1 MEALFNTALV
11 GLGILL
17 VAYVTTVLLIRR
29 WLKLSGEAVKVALYE
44 DDLTQRDLRKIL
56 GRLDRT
62 ARWVGRM
69 KLLTMEIPILAPALL
84 VLLIISWVCK

>member
-17 VAYVTTVLLIRR
+17 GAYLMHVWLIKR

-44 DDLTQRDLRKIL
+44 DDLLQRDLKKIL
-56 GRLDRT
+56 RRLDLT
-62 ARWVGRM
+62 ARVIGKL
-69 KLLTMEIPILAPALL
+69 KLLTMEIPILASGLL
-84 VLLIISWVCK
+84 VLLIISWVCG

>member
-17 VAYVTTVLLIRR
+17 GAYVITVLLIRR
-29 WLKLSGEAVKVALYE
+29 WLKLSSEAVQVALYE
-44 DDLTQRDLRKIL
+44 DELPQRDLRKIL
-56 GRLDRT
+56 ARLDRT

-69 KLLTMEIPILAPALL
+69 KLLTMEIPVLAPALL

>member
-17 VAYVTTVLLIRR
+17 GAYLMHVWLINR

-44 DDLTQRDLRKIL
+44 DDLLQRDLKKIL
-56 GRLDRT
+56 RRLDLT
-62 ARWVGRM
+62 ARLIGKL
-69 KLLTMEIPILAPALL
+69 KLLTMEIPILASGLL
-84 VLLIISWVCK
+84 VLLIISWVCG

>member
-17 VAYVTTVLLIRR
+17 GAYLMHVWLINR

-44 DDLTQRDLRKIL
+44 DDLLQRDLKKIL
-56 GRLDRT
+56 RRLDLT
-62 ARWVGRM
+62 ARVIGKL
-69 KLLTMEIPILAPALL
+69 KLLTMEIPILASGLL
-84 VLLIISWVCK
+84 VLLIISWVCG

>member
-17 VAYVTTVLLIRR
+17 GAYVITVLLIRR

-62 ARWVGRM
+62 ARWVGRF
-69 KLLTMEIPILAPALL
+69 KLLTMEIPRLAPALL
-84 VLLIISWVCK
+84 VLLIISWLFP

>member
-17 VAYVTTVLLIRR
+17 GAYVITVLLIRR

-44 DDLTQRDLRKIL
+44 DDLTQRDLRKLL

-62 ARWVGRM
+62 ARWVGRL
-69 KLLTMEIPILAPALL
+69 KLLTMEIPVLAPALL

>member
-1 MEALFNTALV
+1 MDALFNTALV